1 MSLLRSVF
9 TEIWTLDTDISHMYT
24 RLLILVLL
32 LAALGPAALSQVYPT
47 TTYTTA
53 DGLAQSAVSSFFQ
66 DSRGYMWFGTW
77 GGISR
82 YDGRTFWS
90 YRNSSF
96 RVMSIGEDSKNT
108 LWVGTTTG
116 LVRRALGDSTFNWT
130 GASDSTLP
138 SNYARTILKD
148 KEGNMW
154 VGTDKGLSVFTPS
167 GVRITFDKERGL
179 QDDYISALRQE
190 NTGAM
195 LIASGGGI
203 MRCRLKQGKLV
214 EVEEL
219 LKGTIVG
226 QMIVLRNGDI
236 LAGSVTERTVFRYH
250 EDRWK
255 TVLSCSI
262 LGPSVHVRSLGE
274 DEQENLW
281 VGTTFG
287 LVVVEAGHVT
297 RIASSQLLSNQY
309 IGAIYRDREDVLW
322 FGTESGA
329 FKLTGTPF
337 RSYNSST
344 GIRGDHIIAIF
355 QDAERNCWL
364 GTYNGAAKLQPD
376 GRTTSF
382 SLGDGL
388 PHLAVHSFAQGREGS
403 VWIGSWDGLVVY
415 ENGKLKPGPIAE
427 LRHGPVIRL
436 LHDRDGAIWCGSSGK
451 IVKVTPDGRVMLTLG
466 AKDGI
471 PDAGVC
477 ALYRDSEGTLW
488 FGTDSRGGGFYR
500 DGKVTLLGEREGL
513 PDPWVMSISQDKH
526 GTLWFA
532 TQHGAAQWNGQRF
545 EAMRT
550 TEEELRT
557 GIVTFVVR
565 DSLRTMWFG
574 TQRGVYQWDDSVIAH
589 LETDDG
595 LIADPT
601 RCGIIDN
608 QGIFWIGTVGGVSR
622 LDLKNL
628 RRQQAAPPIHIEG
641 LTLDDQT
648 PPEGRTDYLYYE
660 NTLTAHFTSLSF
672 RDERRMEFQWM
683 LAGFDATWQP
693 PQRDRHV
700 RYTHLPW
707 GTYEFRVRAR
717 NGRTAW
723 SEPAKLGFV
732 ISPPF
737 WRTWWFLL
745 LSVATVAGSLL
756 LVHRRRVG
764 RLEKEKHE
772 EQQFSRQL
780 MELQESERT
789 RIACELHDSLV
800 QNLLV
805 AKNRSLLGMK
815 NVSEPERVTKELSEI
830 SNALTDAID
839 EVREIAHN
847 LRPYQLDRLGL
858 TRALQSLAE
867 KMSES
872 STTTFTADMD
882 NIDELFT
889 PETSTILYR
898 IVQESVNNILKHAD
912 ASEASIAVKRNPAGV
927 CIVVRDNGC
936 GFHSDHS
943 AASHPHGFGLSGIG
957 QRVKMLGGGMAVD
970 TGAGT
975 GTTISI
981 TIPIRIAR
989 P

>member
-1 MSLLRSVF
+1 
-9 TEIWTLDTDISHMYT
+9 MYT
-24 RLLILVLL
+24 RFLILVLL
-32 LAALGPAALSQVYPT
+32 PAALGPAALSQVYPF

-53 DGLAQSAVSSFFQ
+53 DGLAQSVVSSFFQ

-96 RVMSIGEDSKNT
+96 RVMSIGEDNKNT

-116 LVRRALGDSTFNWT
+116 LARRALGDSSFRWT
-130 GASDSTLP
+130 GTSDGTLP
-138 SNYARTILKD
+138 SNYVLTILKD

-154 VGTDKGLSVFTPS
+154 VGTDKGLVVFTSS
-167 GVRITFDKERGL
+167 GARITFDKERGL

-203 MRCRLKQGKLV
+203 MRCRLKHGELV
-214 EVEEL
+214 EVEAL
-219 LKGTIVG
+219 LKGTIAG

-236 LAGSVTERTVFRYH
+236 LAGSVAERTVIRYH

-255 TVLSCSI
+255 TILSCSV
-262 LGPSVHVRSLGE
+262 LGPSVQVRSLGE
-274 DEQENLW
+274 DEQGNLW
-281 VGTTFG
+281 IGTTLG
-287 LVVVEAGHVT
+287 LVVVEDGHVT
-297 RIASSQLLSNQY
+297 RISSSHLLSNQY

-329 FKLTGTPF
+329 FKLPGIPL
-337 RSYNSST
+337 RSYNFTT

-364 GTYNGAAKLQPD
+364 GTYNGAAKLEPD
-376 GRTTSF
+376 GRTTTFGLS
-382 SLGDGL
+382 DGL
-388 PHLAVHSFAQGREGS
+388 PHLAVHSFAQGRQGS
-403 VWIGSWDGLVVY
+403 IWIGSWNGLVVF
-415 ENGKLKPGPIAE
+415 EHGKLKPGPIAA
-427 LRHGPVIRL
+427 LRHEPVIRL
-436 LHDRDGAIWCGSSGK
+436 LHDKDGAIWCGGVGK
-451 IVKVTPDGRVMLTLG
+451 IMKVTPEGKVILNLG
-466 AKDGI
+466 VKDGI

-477 ALYRDSEGTLW
+477 ALFCDSEGTLW

-500 DGKVTLLGEREGL
+500 EGKVILLGEREGL
-513 PDPWVMSISQDKH
+513 PDPWVMSISQDRH

-532 TQHGAAQWNGQRF
+532 TQHGAARWNGQRL
-545 EAMRT
+545 EPMRT

-565 DSLRTMWFG
+565 DSLHTMWFG

-589 LETDDG
+589 LGTDDG

-608 QGIFWIGTVGGVSR
+608 QGMFWIGTVGGVSR
-622 LDLKNL
+622 LDLKSF
-628 RRQQAAPPIHIEG
+628 RSQRAAPSIHIEG
-641 LTLDDQT
+641 LTLNDQT
-648 PPEGRTDYLYYE
+648 PPHRRTEYSYNE
-660 NTLTAHFTSLSF
+660 NTLTAHFTSLSY

-693 PQRDRHV
+693 PQRNRHV

-707 GTYEFRVRAR
+707 GTYEFLVRAR

-723 SEPAKLGFV
+723 SEPARLGFI

-737 WRTWWFLL
+737 WRTWWFLV
-745 LSVATVAGSLL
+745 LSVATIAGSLL
-756 LVHRRRVG
+756 LVYRRRVSS
-764 RLEKEKHE
+764 LEREKHA
-772 EQQFSRQL
+772 EQRFSRQL

-815 NVSEPERVTKELSEI
+815 NVFEPERVTKELSEI

-858 TRALQSLAE
+858 TQALQSLAGR
-867 KMSES
+867 MNES
-872 STTTFTADMD
+872 STTIFLADID
-882 NIDELFT
+882 NIDEMFT
-889 PETSTILYR
+889 SETSTILYR
-898 IVQESVNNILKHAD
+898 IVQESVNNILKHAG
-912 ASEASIAVKRNPAGV
+912 ASEASISVKGNPEGV
-927 CIVVRDNGC
+927 GIVVRDNGC
-936 GFHSDHS
+936 GFRSDHS
-943 AASHPHGFGLSGIG
+943 SAPNSQGFGLSGIS
-957 QRVKMLGGGMAVD
+957 QRVRMLGGGLTVESAP
-970 TGAGT
+970 AT

-981 TIPIRIAR
+981 NIPIPVAH